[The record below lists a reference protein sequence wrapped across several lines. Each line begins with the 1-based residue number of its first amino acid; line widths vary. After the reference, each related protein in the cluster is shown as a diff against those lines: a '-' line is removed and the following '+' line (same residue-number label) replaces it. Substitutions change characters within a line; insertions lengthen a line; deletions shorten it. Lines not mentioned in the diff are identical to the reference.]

1 MEPEVRRLIAH
12 QFKMGNIN
20 DGDMVYIKLASDG
33 TNLTKKEVATVTTI
47 TISNEERALAVGT
60 VSIVMAP
67 ESYEV

>member
-1 MEPEVRRLIAH
+1 MEPEVRRLVAH
-12 QFKMGNIN
+12 QFKMGNLN
-20 DGDMVYIKLASDG
+20 DGDSIYVKLAAGG

-60 VSIVMAP
+60 VSIVMAA